1 MTNNNEK
8 MESINGLKDQWI
20 FDSGYTSI
28 ILNSIDVFK
37 TLINSMRQLNMERNI
52 PNHTLIYNDH

>member
-1 MTNNNEK
+1 